1 MSVHVPEAR
10 NNELTLGINDL
21 RVSWNVGMS
30 RQSCDAIT
38 NNHDRLIGQK
48 SPSPDVDYG
57 CVGKCKTIGCRRSR
71 HGQRNESC
79 NH

>member
-10 NNELTLGINDL
+10 DNELALGINDL
-21 RVSWNVGMS
+21 RVSWNVGVW
-30 RQSCDAIT
+30 RQSSDAIT

-48 SPSPDVDYG
+48 PPSHDVDYG
-57 CVGKCKTIGCRRSR
+57 CVGKCKTIGRRSR
-71 HGQRNESC
+71 RGQHNESC